1 MKQFDSPVRG
11 NMLHMRSLRD
21 EHNGSKACNDA
32 DPRPTRRNRVRV
44 WLFCH
49 DASNPGCSVSYLA
62 LSYNQDFPPETI
74 CSGGRALGIS
84 ENLAW

>member
-32 DPRPTRRNRVRV
+32 DPRATVRQRVHRMYRPAPLDAQAGAEVQTGLSSRLQPHRVGPLYGHAVEVLVRRVN
-44 WLFCH
+44 
-49 DASNPGCSVSYLA
+49 S
-62 LSYNQDFPPETI
+62 
-74 CSGGRALGIS
+74 
-84 ENLAW
+84 